1 MNERP
6 DRSLAIG
13 TLAVP
18 YCRRTR
24 LRIHLTSME
33 TPTQEFEPLGLSPQL
48 LAALSSLNYKQ
59 PTPIQERAIPAILFG
74 KDVLGIAQTGSGK
87 TAAYVLPILERT
99 LEQKWPMANRHVP
112 VLVLVP
118 TRELAVQVEAVFQ
131 ELINGLPERVKVAA
145 VFGGVSINPQMIGMQ
160 GVQVLIATPGR
171 LLDLIDSKAVHLS
184 SVKMLV
190 LDEADRMLDLGFQEE
205 VDRLLAL
212 MPRKRQNLLFSAT
225 LNHAV
230 DAITQ
235 LVLHKP
241 EVIQVS
247 DGPQEIVL
255 IEQRA
260 YRVSNERKGP
270 FLRYL
275 INSMDMQQ
283 VLVFTAS
290 SHSADHVADKLVKNG
305 IEAKATHGKKS
316 NHARQQALADFKA
329 GKLRVL
335 VTTDLLSRGIDIDH
349 LPYVINYELPR
360 SPKDYVHRIGRTG
373 RAQRSGIA
381 FSIITPED
389 QPHFKVIQKKMKQWV
404 TLEGTDDVD
413 LSGM

>member
-1 MNERP
+1 
-6 DRSLAIG
+6 
-13 TLAVP
+13 
-18 YCRRTR
+18 
-24 LRIHLTSME
+24 ME
-33 TPTQEFEPLGLSPQL
+33 TSSQNFDTLGLSPLL
-48 LAALSSLNYKQ
+48 LAAMTGLKYSR
-59 PTPIQERAIPAILFG
+59 PTPIQERTIPAILFG

-87 TAAYVLPILERT
+87 TAAYVLPILQRL
-99 LEQKWPMANRHVP
+99 LEEQWPMKDRHVP

-118 TRELAVQVEAVFQ
+118 TRELAVQVETVFQ
-131 ELINGLPERVKVAA
+131 ELINGLPEKVKVTA

-171 LLDLIDSKAVHLS
+171 LLDLIGSRSVHLS
-184 SVKMLV
+184 AVKVLV

-212 MPRKRQNLLFSAT
+212 LPKKRQNLLFSAT
-225 LNHAV
+225 LNQAV
-230 DAITQ
+230 DGITQ

-241 EVIQVS
+241 EVIQVG
-247 DGPQEIVL
+247 DTPQEVTL

-260 YRVSNERKGP
+260 YRVSQERKGP

-275 INSMDMQQ
+275 IQSMEMQQ
-283 VLVFTAS
+283 VLIFTAS
-290 SHSADHVADKLVKNG
+290 SHSADHVADKLNKNG
-305 IEAKATHGKKS
+305 IDALATHGKKS

-329 GKLRVL
+329 GKLRAL
-335 VTTDLLSRGIDIDH
+335 VATDLLSRGIDIEH
-349 LPYVINYELPR
+349 LPFVINYELPR

-373 RAQRSGIA
+373 RAQRSGVA

-404 TLEGTDDVD
+404 TLEGTDDID
-413 LSGM
+413 LKGV